1 MFGITLT
8 FIQSRQTSNNSE
20 RFGVNFVR
28 IILSVQKSKCSEW
41 SSINASKAMISDI
54 CTFIPLSSQTN
65 QFHNTDDCLS
75 ESESSGNDRAEQ
87 PQTLHLP
94 IKTIHLRSSVICWKA
109 DMANDFR
116 PANAPNHP
124 TSTSIIIFILISIL
138 CLGRES
144 RCHLIT
150 FITQN
155 IDKSFESISVR
166 RTKHHRQT

>member
-1 MFGITLT
+1 MLGITQT

-28 IILSVQKSKCSEW
+28 IILSVQKSKCSES
-41 SSINASKAMISDI
+41 SSINANNAMISDI
-54 CTFIPLSSQTN
+54 CTFMPWLSQTN

-75 ESESSGNDRAEQ
+75 ESESSGNGRAEQ
-87 PQTLHLP
+87 PQLFARPTQR
-94 IKTIHLRSSVICWKA
+94 IHLRSSVICWKA
-109 DMANDFR
+109 DMASGSR

-124 TSTSIIIFILISIL
+124 TSTSITIFILISTL
-138 CLGRES
+138 CPGRAS

-155 IDKSFESISVR
+155 IDK
-166 RTKHHRQT
+166 